1 MSEPVVVMSSLFEQ
15 FQRTTGL
22 GADAFIITAIIAF
35 AAALLMPLLTL
46 FRRRRSRGYPTPPG
60 GLPFFGHALSLMDT
74 DEITNVM
81 TEWAEEFGRDR
92 GVYEFRLFGQR
103 WVVLCG
109 SDAVMQAMR
118 LRPHRLRRPS
128 NLPGVFS
135 SLGINGVFSAEGH
148 QWSIDRRVV
157 APALNR
163 NRLEE
168 YFPYIKMVAGRL
180 ASKWEGGDGVVS
192 SGFSDLERYALDITA
207 LSILG
212 MDFDSLND
220 ATHRLASDIRG
231 IFHIMEKRVM
241 SPVPYWKLP
250 LLDNLIDGGRDTS
263 GRVMETL
270 RGLVRKYKEQKDD
283 GALINYEQEQTKRDR
298 KIFLH
303 DLIDMS
309 DGVNAKLDGD
319 RVAGNLATL
328 ILAGTDTTS
337 GTLAACLWE
346 IANDLELQNELHRD
360 ISHSEIDLENLAF
373 SDVMNGFPRLY
384 SLLYEVLRLKGPGP
398 AIYLEPAER
407 IEIQGE
413 LIEPGTMI
421 VAMLR
426 TFGEM
431 AASEIPTGPKGE
443 GPEQFCPLRWLI
455 PQNSTSG
462 RIARPLA
469 VMHPSNKHC
478 GFMPFGHGVR
488 VCPGAQLA
496 KIEVI
501 TGLFCILQ
509 KFEISPIPKHPPI
522 RIVSRFTEKFD
533 GEIQLILKPRI

>member
-1 MSEPVVVMSSLFEQ
+1 MTVRPSSYSATSEPVVVMTSLFEK
-15 FQRTTGL
+15 FQRTTGR
-22 GADAFIITAIIAF
+22 GADAFAIAIIVL
-35 AAALLMPLLTL
+35 AAALIVPLFAL
-46 FRRRRSRGYPTPPG
+46 FRRRRSRGYPAPPG

-81 TEWAEEFGRDR
+81 TKWAEEVGRDR
-92 GVYEFRLFGQR
+92 GIYEFRLFGQR

-109 SDAVMQAMR
+109 SNAVAQAMR
-118 LRPHRLRRPS
+118 LRPHKLRRPS

-168 YFPYIKMVAGRL
+168 YFPHIKMVAGRL

-231 IFHIMEKRVM
+231 IFHITEKRVM

-263 GRVMETL
+263 SRVMETL
-270 RGLVRKYKEQKDD
+270 REIVRKYKEQKDD
-283 GALINYEQEQTKRDR
+283 GALINDEQEQTKRDK

-303 DLIDMS
+303 DLLDMS
-309 DGVNAKLDGD
+309 DDGNAKLDGE
-319 RVAGNLATL
+319 RVEGNLATL

-337 GTLAACLWE
+337 GTLAVCLWE
-346 IANDLELQNELHRD
+346 IANDLELQHELHRD
-360 ISHSEIDLENLAF
+360 ISQSGIDLENLAF

-431 AASEIPTGPKGE
+431 AASEIP
-443 GPEQFCPLRWLI
+443 
-455 PQNSTSG
+455 SG
-462 RIARPLA
+462 RIDGPLA

-509 KFEISPIPKHPPI
+509 KFEISPIPEHPPI